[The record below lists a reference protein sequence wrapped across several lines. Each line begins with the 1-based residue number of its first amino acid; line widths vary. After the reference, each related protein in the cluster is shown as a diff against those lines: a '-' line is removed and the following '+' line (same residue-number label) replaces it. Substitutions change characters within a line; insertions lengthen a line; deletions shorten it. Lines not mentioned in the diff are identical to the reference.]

1 MASEIFDL
9 PEPFGPT
16 MAVISRSK
24 VSRVFSGKD
33 LKPWI
38 SNALKYKLITSTA
51 VWPATKAGKILYYSR
66 AHFAITIIATYAR
79 PAKAPLRR
87 GGFFARP

>member
-1 MASEIFDL
+1 MMSDTCAKPMAPRLAVPPKMTSCILPPRRVLELCSPITQRMASEIFDF

-16 MAVISRSK
+16 MAVISFSN

-51 VWPATKAGKILYYSR
+51 V
-66 AHFAITIIATYAR
+66 
-79 PAKAPLRR
+79 
-87 GGFFARP
+87 